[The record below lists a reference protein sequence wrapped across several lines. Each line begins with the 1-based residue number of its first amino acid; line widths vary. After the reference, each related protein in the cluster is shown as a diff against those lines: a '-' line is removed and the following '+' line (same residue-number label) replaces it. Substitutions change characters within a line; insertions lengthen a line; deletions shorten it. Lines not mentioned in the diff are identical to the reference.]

1 MSARPT
7 QRMLMPLLERL
18 LDETPAAE
26 QRSQRDQGFGHDAE
40 IDLVRD
46 AVCRDIEAM
55 LNARRPWHRAP
66 PELDQLPQSPYGYG
80 LPDFTAGALA
90 DPDRREA
97 LRREIEATL
106 RRMEPRLAQ
115 IQVSQLDE
123 GDQRRATL
131 RFRIEAVLRVE
142 AAAEPV
148 TFDTT
153 VDTASA
159 VVAVRTGT
167 ARG

>member
-1 MSARPT
+1 MSTRPT
-7 QRMLMPLLERL
+7 TRRMLMPLLERL
-18 LDETPAAE
+18 LDETPE
-26 QRSQRDQGFGHDAE
+26 PGPGDDAGL
-40 IDLVRD
+40 DLVRD

-80 LPDFTAGALA
+80 LPDFTAGTLT

-106 RRMEPRLAQ
+106 RRLEPRLAQ
-115 IQVSQLDE
+115 IEVSPLDE
-123 GDQRRATL
+123 GSQRRATL

-153 VDTASA
+153 VDTASTL
-159 VVAVRTGT
+159 VAVRTG
-167 ARG
+167 ASRG

>member
-1 MSARPT
+1 MTPRPAA

-18 LDETPAAE
+18 LDETP
-26 QRSQRDQGFGHDAE
+26 DQGHGHEDAL
-40 IDLVRD
+40 DLVRN

-55 LNARRPWHRAP
+55 LNARRPWRRAP
-66 PELDQLPQSPYGYG
+66 TELDQLPQSPYGYG
-80 LPDFTAGALA
+80 LPDFTSGALT

-106 RRMEPRLAQ
+106 RRMEPRLTQ
-115 IQVSQLDE
+115 IRVSPLDE

-131 RFRIEAVLRVE
+131 RFRIEAVLRVDT
-142 AAAEPV
+142 AAEPV
-148 TFDTT
+148 TFDTM

-159 VVAVRTGT
+159 VVAVRAGML
-167 ARG
+167 RG